1 MIIAIDGPAGSGKST
16 TAKMLADKLKF
27 IYLDTGAMYRAVTL
41 YFLTNAID
49 VKNLSNIEKSLIKMD
64 LRITFSNNVFRVLL
78 ENKDVTNDI
87 RSQKINDSVSN
98 ISKITCIRERMVE
111 IQRSF
116 SKGED
121 VVVEGRD
128 IGSHV
133 FPDANFKFFLV
144 ADILARAKR
153 RLNEMSDKTSITLE
167 DLISKLKKR
176 DQIDSNRDI
185 SPLIKADDALEIDT
199 TSLTIN
205 EQVDKLY
212 NIITKNK

>member
-64 LRITFSNNVFRVLL
+64 LRITFSNNIFRVLL

>member
-16 TAKMLADKLKF
+16 TAKMLADKLRF

-49 VKNLSNIEKSLIKMD
+49 IKNLSNIEKSLIKMD

-87 RSQKINDSVSN
+87 RSQKINDSVSD

-111 IQRSF
+111 IQQSF
-116 SKGED
+116 SEGED
-121 VVVEGRD
+121 IVVEGRD

-167 DLISKLKKR
+167 DLIPKLKKR

>member
-16 TAKMLADKLKF
+16 TAKLLADKLKF

-49 VKNLSNIEKSLIKMD
+49 IKDLSNIKKSLIKMD
-64 LRITFSNNVFRVLL
+64 LRIIFSNSIFRVLL
-78 ENKDVTNDI
+78 DNKDVTNDI
-87 RSQKINDSVSN
+87 RSQKINDSVSDV
-98 ISKITCIRERMVE
+98 SKIIHVRERMVE

-121 VVVEGRD
+121 IVVEGRD

-133 FPDANFKFFLV
+133 FPDADFKFFLV

-153 RLNEMSDKTSITLE
+153 RLNEMTDKQLITLE
-167 DLISKLKKR
+167 DLILKLKKR
-176 DQIDSNRDI
+176 DQIDSSRAI
-185 SPLIKADDALEIDT
+185 SPLMKADDALKIDT
-199 TSLTIN
+199 TSLTVN

-212 NIITKNK
+212 NIITNNK